1 MEETSTVHIA
11 VINIVL
17 YHGKEPKL
25 VYVEISTNQVAL
37 INGCQS
43 IYKLLFS
50 EMIIWL
56 ELLIRQWLFLP
67 IPRGATILRNVL

>member
-50 EMIIWL
+50 EMII
-56 ELLIRQWLFLP
+56 
-67 IPRGATILRNVL
+67 